1 MVSIEWTLNAWTVG
15 IGLFAV
21 AGFYWATVLGMRT
34 MKGNIVEMKTDIV
47 DMKTMKTSFADMKT
61 NVVDI
66 QTSLK
71 TMSIVLE
78 RLAVQ
83 STRLDNQG
91 EHLAA
96 QGKLISTL
104 ESRIF
109 ELSKGHGFIQ
119 RDINGEYP
127 R

>member
-1 MVSIEWTLNAWTVG
+1 MVNIEWSFNAWTVG
-15 IGLFAV
+15 LVLFGM
-21 AGFYWATVLGMRT
+21 AGFYWVT
-34 MKGNIVEMKTDIV
+34 KS
-47 DMKTMKTSFADMKT
+47 DMKVMKE
-61 NVVDI
+61 NVVAIKAD
-66 QTSLK
+66 LK

-109 ELSKGHGFIQ
+109 ELSKGQGFIQ